1 MLLIVQSLAAQ
12 DTGNDLPYPI
22 PQQEPTGENTQNKS
36 LYMKAPQTEEVTYN
50 PKTGE
55 YTVVKKMGGYPLS
68 TQTMTADEY
77 AKYNASKNIT
87 DYWKSK
93 ATYTPTASSGINN
106 LLPGLNLNTSFL
118 DDLLGKDFVKFD
130 LKGSVELTFAL
141 VYNRR
146 DDPAIDIKNRQTFNF
161 NFDSKIDIGLN
172 VKIGDKISFNL
183 SHNTEALFKFDNK
196 LKLQY
201 EGKEDEIIK
210 NAQAGNV
217 SFQLPTTLI
226 LGVQDLFGISLKMQ
240 FGNTYLTTVFSE
252 QRSEN
257 KNIRVEGGAQSTEF
271 DFKADEYEENRHY
284 FMNHYFRDN
293 YHNTLSQLPLINTQI
308 NIVKIEVWV
317 TNIGSPVQ
325 NNRNIVAFTD
335 LGELNPYDTRIKN
348 PSVSQSDNN
357 ANDLLLLLDKN
368 MMRNISSVNQYIAN
382 TAGYTS
388 GEQYEKVESA
398 RRLNT
403 NEYTFNP
410 KLGFISLN
418 QPLNNDQVLAVAYQ
432 YQIIGDSTTYQVGEF
447 SDQGILDPQVLIV
460 KLLKATTL
468 NVTNPLWNLMMK
480 NVYSLKSYQVSPENF
495 RLNILYSGD
504 ELGIPTGYFKDG
516 PRSGIPLIR
525 VFGMDNLDN
534 QQNRNSDG
542 VFDFI
547 DGAATGAGYIQAD
560 KGLFYLPYVE
570 PFGRDLID
578 IFGGDSIAA
587 NKYAFYELYTKT
599 KTEAQQ
605 FPDRNK
611 YYFSGNYKST
621 YGSEISLGA
630 YNLPQGSVRV
640 MAGNNVLTENVD
652 YTVNYTS
659 GIVQITNQGVLNSG
673 VPINISTEAES
684 MNTMMTK
691 RMIGLRAEHFFSKN
705 FKVGATFMNLHQSPF
720 TTKVSYGEEPIS
732 NILYGF
738 DVSYEK
744 ESRWLTKVVDA
755 ILPFIKS
762 KTPSRISMYGEF
774 AHFVPGHASAINKG
788 NSREGITYIDD
799 FEGTKTTFNLK
810 EAYGWYLASTPQK
823 QPNLFPESENSFLE
837 SKISGFNRAK
847 LAWYII
853 DPVFYN
859 KNNNPSSIS
868 DKEDLSQPYSR
879 RVTLSEVFPTR
890 ELATSEANQ
899 ISALNLAFYPEEKGP
914 YNYDVGGITS
924 ISAGI
929 NNRGQLLRPESRWGG
944 IMRKIDNT
952 DFEASNV
959 EYIEF
964 WLMDPFIGT
973 SGTNGEPTHSGG
985 KLYFNLGDISEDILR
1000 DSRKSFEHGMP
1011 ASAEITNVDTT
1022 WWGRVPTLQPIVN
1035 AFDNSPNARQYQ
1047 DIGLDGL
1054 SSTNGSIDER
1064 SFFNDYLQDII
1075 SFIGGTD
1082 NDAYAAAFNDPSSDD
1097 FRYFRGSYWDQLQ
1110 SESTWTGDKI
1120 LTRYKYFNNPE
1131 GNSPSS
1137 DNNDES
1143 FPTQA
1148 TNFPTSEDIN
1158 SDNTLSEAENYFQYE
1173 VYITP
1178 ERMSIG
1184 QNNITD
1190 IQESKVRLENGQDQT
1205 VKWYQFKIP
1214 VRKPDKTIGNI
1225 QTLQS
1230 IRFIRMFLREFKE
1243 PVVLRFAT
1251 LDLVKA
1257 DWRKYTQNLYE
1268 DNIHLPSVS
1277 SSTNIDVSTVSIEE
1291 NSDRVPVRY
1300 VLPPDLDRQ
1309 LDYAQ
1314 QNNRQLNEQAIS
1326 LKINNLADGDA
1337 RGVYKTAN
1345 YDMRQF
1351 EKIEMYVHL
1360 EKIQSQDVAHD
1371 GDVHAFIRLGTDF
1384 QDNYYEYEIPLKYTE
1399 WGQSARDLVWPSENN
1414 VIVDLKKLVKVKEHR
1429 DEKIRSQTGNISYN
1443 MIYTEDIDG
1452 ARYAVKGT
1460 PTISA
1465 VKSIL
1470 IGVRNPQKRRLGD
1483 DDDGEA
1489 KSIEVW
1495 MNELSLNGFGKE
1507 SGVAATAR
1515 IHATLGD
1522 LGDVSVATSFTEA
1535 NFGQIESRV
1544 MDLPQDNVLSYDVAV
1559 NLEAGRFLP
1568 PKAGI
1573 HLPVHYDVSS
1583 TINNPEFNPLNPDV
1597 KTSDDLKTYTPEE
1610 RKEIKTQIQDY
1621 TIRQNVNFINVRKE
1635 RGPSSNKS
1643 QMPWDIE
1650 NFNLSYSYSDT
1661 KHRDVDVEY
1670 DNQTT
1675 HRGGIGYDF
1684 SIQPK
1689 YFIPFAKT
1697 KMAKNKFFTFISDFN
1712 FNYIP
1717 NKFSFTT
1724 NIQRDYNENKL
1735 RDKSSFGKIL
1745 IEPTFF
1751 KRFDWTRVYTFRY
1764 DITKSITLTYNA
1776 NANAFLNEPFGE
1788 IDTKE
1793 KKDSIWRSFMQG
1805 GSMRNFDQVTR
1816 ITYDLPIYK
1825 LPFMDWVKAD
1835 VGYGSMYRWD
1845 AGALAIQKRLG
1856 NTVSNSRTLDGNGKL
1871 DFVKLYNYVPYLKKI
1886 NSTSSNSRRTRMQR
1900 SNQIQGREKEKDAA
1914 EDNIGIKIAKGFL
1927 RALMLVRDA
1936 SITYN
1941 RSESMTL
1948 PGFMPEPDLFGNDLR
1963 LAAPGFGFVFGSQK
1977 DIRAHAADMGWLSED
1992 SLLNT
1997 PFSRTFTQT
2006 INARAT
2012 VEPFND
2018 FRITVSLD
2026 YGQSENHSSYY
2037 KYNNSTGS
2045 FRETNPMM
2053 GGNYRISTILL
2064 ATAFAKSDEHDGSA
2078 VFDKFLDNRLIIAR
2092 RLAGENKHGEVLDT
2106 LTGQMFPLGY
2116 KSNQQEVML
2125 LAFLAAYSGTDAN
2138 KIKLSPMGRF
2148 PLPNWNLN
2156 YNGLTKIRAMRKIFK
2171 NFTLSHAYTSSYN
2184 IGSYTNNLLFA
2195 GWEDIR
2201 DALDPSGNYISQ
2213 YIMDGIVLREDFAP
2227 LIKVSATLQNDLS
2240 LNFEYRKSRQ
2250 IGLSFVNNQ
2259 LTESNRS
2266 EWIIGAGYRIKNV
2279 GFKVNSGGSSRRQI
2293 RNDIILRADI
2303 SLRDEKVLVR
2313 RIDQDNVQPSSG
2325 AFMCSLNTYAE
2336 YELTK
2341 QFSIRAFVDF
2351 TYNNPYIA
2359 SQYLT
2364 ITSKGGFTIIYKLVQ

>member
-1 MLLIVQSLAAQ
+1 
-12 DTGNDLPYPI
+12 
-22 PQQEPTGENTQNKS
+22 
-36 LYMKAPQTEEVTYN
+36 MKAPQTEDVTYN

-55 YTVVKKMGGYPLS
+55 YTVVKKMGGYPIS

-77 AKYNASKNIT
+77 AKYNASKGIS

-93 ATYTPTASSGINN
+93 AAYTPTASSGINN

-118 DDLLGKDFVKFD
+118 DNLLGKDFIKFD

-146 DDPAIDIKNRQTFNF
+146 DDPAIDVKNRQTFNF
-161 NFDSKIDIGLN
+161 NFDSKIDVGLN
-172 VKIGDKISFNL
+172 VKLGDKINFDLNY
-183 SHNTEALFKFDNK
+183 NTDALFKFDNK

-210 NAQAGNV
+210 NAQAGNI

-252 QRSEN
+252 QRSES
-257 KNIRVEGGAQSTEF
+257 KNIRVEGGAESTEF

-284 FMNHYFRDN
+284 FINHYFRDN
-293 YHNTLSQLPLINTQI
+293 YHSTLSQLPLVNTQMK
-308 NIVKIEVWV
+308 IVKIEVWV

-335 LGELNPYDTRIKN
+335 LGELNPYDKNIKN
-348 PSVSQSDNN
+348 IWAKQPDDE
-357 ANDLLLLLDKN
+357 ANDLLLMLN
-368 MMRNISSVNQYIAN
+368 RSMMRNISSVNQYIAN
-382 TAGYTS
+382 TTGYTS
-388 GEQYEKVESA
+388 GEQFEKVESA

-403 NEYTFNP
+403 NEYTFNSQ
-410 KLGFISLN
+410 LGFISLN

-468 NVTNPLWNLMMK
+468 NVTNPLWDLMMK
-480 NVYSLKSYQVSPENF
+480 NVYWLKSYQISSDNF

-534 QQNRNSDG
+534 QQNRHSDG

-560 KGLFYLPYVE
+560 KGLIYLPYVE
-570 PFGRDLID
+570 PFGKDLID
-578 IFGGDSIAA
+578 MFGGDSVSAG
-587 NKYAFYELYTKT
+587 KYAFNELYTKT

-605 FPDRNK
+605 FPDKNK
-611 YYFSGNYKST
+611 YYFSGNYKSAR
-621 YGSEISLGA
+621 GSEISLGS

-652 YTVNYTS
+652 YTVNYAS

-673 VPINISTEAES
+673 VPINISTESES

-720 TTKVSYGEEPIS
+720 TTKVNYGEEPIS

-738 DVSYEK
+738 DVSYED
-744 ESRWLTKVVDA
+744 ESRWLTKAVDA
-755 ILPFIKS
+755 ILPFAKS
-762 KTPSRISMYGEF
+762 KSPSRISLYGEF
-774 AHFVPGHASAINKG
+774 AHFIPGHASAINKS

-799 FEGTKTTFNLK
+799 FEWTKSTFNLK
-810 EAYGWYLASTPQK
+810 EAYAWYLASTPQK
-823 QPNLFPESENSFLE
+823 QPNLFPESEDAFMGTTV
-837 SKISGFNRAK
+837 SGFNRAK
-847 LAWYII
+847 LSWFII
-853 DPVFYN
+853 DNIFYN

-879 RVTLSEVFPTR
+879 LVRLSEVFPTR
-890 ELATSEANQ
+890 ELATSEADQ
-899 ISALNLAFYPEEKGP
+899 ISTLNLAFYPEEKGP
-914 YNYDVGGITS
+914 YNYDVGGFNF
-924 ISAGI
+924 ISSGI
-929 NNRGQLLRPESRWGG
+929 NNRGRLLNPESRWGG
-944 IMRKIDNT
+944 IMHKIDNT

-973 SGTNGEPTHSGG
+973 SGMEGEPKHSGG

-1000 DSRKSFEHGMP
+1000 DSRKAFEHGMP
-1011 ASAEITNVDTT
+1011 TSAEITNVDTT
-1022 WWGRVPTLQPIVN
+1022 QWGRVPKLQPIVN

-1054 SSTNGSIDER
+1054 SSTSGSADER
-1064 SFFNDYLQDII
+1064 NFFSDYLQNII
-1075 SFIGGTD
+1075 DLFGGTN
-1082 NDAYAAAFNDPSSDD
+1082 NDAYAVAFSDPSSDD
-1097 FRYFRGSYWDQLQ
+1097 FRYFRSSYWDQLQ
-1110 SESTWTGDKI
+1110 SESSWTGDKI
-1120 LTRYKYFNNPE
+1120 LARYKYFNNPE

-1137 DNNDES
+1137 DNSTES

-1173 VYITP
+1173 ISLAP
-1178 ERMSIG
+1178 DRMFVG

-1190 IQESKVRLENGQDQT
+1190 IQESKVRLENGKDET

-1214 VRKPDKTIGNI
+1214 VRKPDKTVGNI
-1225 QTLQS
+1225 QNFQS
-1230 IRFIRMFLREFKE
+1230 IRFIRMFVREFKD

-1268 DNIHLPSVS
+1268 DNIHIPPVS
-1277 SSTNIDVSTVSIEE
+1277 SSTTIDVSTVSIEE

-1326 LKINNLADGDA
+1326 LKIRNLADGDA
-1337 RGVYKTAN
+1337 RGVYKTTN

-1360 EKIQSQDVAHD
+1360 EKVNSQDVAHN
-1371 GDVHAFIRLGTDF
+1371 GDVNAFIRFGTDF

-1414 VIVDLKKLVKVKEHR
+1414 VKIDLKKLVKVKEHR
-1429 DEKIRSQTGNISYN
+1429 DEKIRAGNASYN
-1443 MIYTEDIDG
+1443 MIYTETIDG
-1452 ARYAVKGT
+1452 ARYTIKGT
-1460 PTISA
+1460 PAISS

-1470 IGVRNPQKRRLGD
+1470 IGVRNPQKRRID
-1483 DDDGEA
+1483 DGDDGEA

-1495 MNELSLNGFGKE
+1495 MNELSLNGFGNE
-1507 SGVAATAR
+1507 NGVAATAR
-1515 IHATLGD
+1515 MQATLGD
-1522 LGDVSVATSFTEA
+1522 LGNISVATSFTEA
-1535 NFGQIESRV
+1535 NFGQIEDRI
-1544 MDLPQDNVLSYDVAV
+1544 MDLSLDNVLSYDVAV
-1559 NLEAGRFLP
+1559 NLEAGKFLP

-1573 HLPVHYDVSS
+1573 QLPVHYDISS
-1583 TINNPEFNPLNPDV
+1583 TINNPEYNPLNPDV
-1597 KTSDDLKTYTPEE
+1597 KTADDLKTYTPEE
-1610 RKEIKTQIQDY
+1610 RSEVKKQIQDY

-1635 RGPSSNKS
+1635 RGASSSKT

-1650 NFNLSYSYSDT
+1650 NFNMSYSYSNT
-1661 KHRDVDVEY
+1661 KHRNIDVEY
-1670 DNQTT
+1670 DNQTM

-1697 KMAKNKFFTFISDFN
+1697 KMAKNKLFAFISDFN

-1735 RDKSSFGKIL
+1735 RDKSSFGRIL

-1751 KRFDWTRVYTFRY
+1751 KRFDWTRVYNFRY

-1776 NANAFLNEPFGE
+1776 NANSFLREPFGA

-1793 KKDSIWRSFMQG
+1793 KTDSIWRSFMQG
-1805 GSMRNFDQVTR
+1805 GSMRNFDQVVK
-1816 ITYDLPIYK
+1816 ITYDLPVNK
-1825 LPFMDWVKAD
+1825 LPFMDWVKAN
-1835 VGYGSMYRWD
+1835 VGYGATYRWE
-1845 AGALAIQKRLG
+1845 AGALAIQDRLG
-1856 NTVSNSRTLDGNGKL
+1856 NTISNNRTLDGNGKL

-1886 NSTSSNSRRTRMQR
+1886 NSTSSQNRRARSQR
-1900 SNQIQGREKEKDAA
+1900 SNQIQGKEKEKDTK
-1914 EDNIGIKIAKGFL
+1914 EDGTGEKIAKGFL
-1927 RALMLVRDA
+1927 RALMLVRDV
-1936 SITYN
+1936 SLTYN

-1963 LAAPGFGFVFGSQK
+1963 LVAPGFGFVFGSQK
-1977 DIRAHAADMGWLSED
+1977 DIRAYAASNGWLSTD
-1992 SLLNT
+1992 SLLNI
-1997 PFSRTFTQT
+1997 PYSRTFSQT
-2006 INARAT
+2006 VSARAT
-2012 VEPFND
+2012 IEPFND
-2018 FRITVSLD
+2018 FRITVSMD
-2026 YGQSENHSSYY
+2026 YGQAENHSSYY
-2037 KYNNSTGS
+2037 KYNSSLGA
-2045 FRETNPMM
+2045 FKETNPMM
-2053 GGNYRISTILL
+2053 GGNYKISTILL
-2064 ATAFAKSDEHDGSA
+2064 ATSFSKTDKQGGSA
-2078 VFDKFLDNRLIIAR
+2078 VFDKFLENRLIVAE
-2092 RLAGENKHGEVLDT
+2092 RLAAENKYYNGYKVFDT
-2106 LTGQMFPLGY
+2106 LTGKFFPDGY

-2125 LAFLAAYSGTDAN
+2125 MAFLSAYSGIDPSRIT
-2138 KIKLSPMGRF
+2138 LSPMGRF

-2156 YNGLTKIRAMRKIFK
+2156 YNGLTKIRAMRKLFK

-2184 IGSYTNNLLFA
+2184 IGSYTNNLLFN
-2195 GWEDIR
+2195 GWEDMR
-2201 DALDPSGNYISQ
+2201 YALDPSGNYISQ

-2227 LIKVSATLQNDLS
+2227 LIKISATLQNDLS

-2250 IGLSFVNNQ
+2250 LGLSFVNNQ
-2259 LTESNRS
+2259 LTESNHS
-2266 EWIIGAGYRIKNV
+2266 EWVIGAGYRIKNV
-2279 GFKVNSGGSSRRQI
+2279 GFKINTGGSNRRQVK
-2293 RNDIILRADI
+2293 NDIILRADI

-2313 RIDQDNVQPSSG
+2313 RIDQHNVQPSSG

-2336 YELTK
+2336 YEITK
-2341 QFSIRAFVDF
+2341 YLSVKAFIDF
-2351 TYNNPYIA
+2351 TYNSPYIA